1 MALKERD
8 IEDRIKNMGF
18 ERGVMF
24 VLLEQTGEIR
34 QLEKALISLAQQVDQ
49 MAALMAQFVTVA
61 GNMKDAHQ
69 RVLRM
74 MPSED
79 DSLPRPSEDRKLT

>member
-8 IEDRIKNMGF
+8 IEDRVKNMGF
-18 ERGVMF
+18 ERGTVF

-34 QLEKALISLAQQVDQ
+34 QLEKALIDLAKQVDQ
-49 MAALMAQFVTVA
+49 MAEMMAQFVTIA
-61 GNMKDAHQ
+61 GNMRDAHQ

-74 MPSED
+74 LPSDD

>member
-1 MALKERD
+1 MALKERE
-8 IEDRIKNMGF
+8 IESRIKNMGF
-18 ERGVMF
+18 ERGTVF

-34 QLEKALISLAQQVDQ
+34 QLEKALIDLAKQVDQ
-49 MAALMAQFVTVA
+49 MAEMMAQFVTIA
-61 GNMKDAHQ
+61 GNMRDAHQ

-74 MPSED
+74 LPSDD

>member
-18 ERGVMF
+18 ERGAMF
-24 VLLEQTGEIR
+24 VLLEQTGEIK
-34 QLEKALISLAQQVDQ
+34 QLEKALIDLAKQVDQ
-49 MAALMAQFVTVA
+49 MAEMMAQFVTVA

-74 MPSED
+74 LPPD
-79 DSLPRPSEDRKLT
+79 DDLPRPSEDRKLT

>member
-8 IEDRIKNMGF
+8 IEDRVKNMGF
-18 ERGVMF
+18 ERGAMF
-24 VLLEQTGEIR
+24 VLLEQTGEIK
-34 QLEKALISLAQQVDQ
+34 QLEKALIDLAKQVDQ
-49 MAALMAQFVTVA
+49 MAEMMAQFVTVA

-74 MPSED
+74 LPSDD

>member
-8 IEDRIKNMGF
+8 VEERLRNMGF
-18 ERGVMF
+18 ERGVTYI
-24 VLLEQTGEIR
+24 LLEQVGEIR
-34 QLEKALISLAQQVDQ
+34 QLEKAMLELSQQLDK
-49 MAALMAQFVTVA
+49 MAAMMSAFVAVA

-74 MPSED
+74 MPSD
-79 DSLPRPSEDRKLT
+79 DDDLPRPSDDRVM

>member
-18 ERGVMF
+18 ERGAMF
-24 VLLEQTGEIR
+24 VLLEQTGEIK
-34 QLEKALISLAQQVDQ
+34 QLEKALIDLAKQVDQ
-49 MAALMAQFVTVA
+49 MAEMMAQFVTVA

-74 MPSED
+74 LPSDD

>member
-1 MALKERD
+1 
-8 IEDRIKNMGF
+8 MGF
-18 ERGVMF
+18 ERGAMF
-24 VLLEQTGEIR
+24 VLLEQTGEIK
-34 QLEKALISLAQQVDQ
+34 QLEKALIDLAKQVDQ
-49 MAALMAQFVTVA
+49 MAEMMAQFVTVA

-74 MPSED
+74 LPSDD

>member
-1 MALKERD
+1 MALKERE
-8 IEDRIKNMGF
+8 IESRIKNMGF
-18 ERGVMF
+18 ERGTVF

-34 QLEKALISLAQQVDQ
+34 QLEKALIDLAKQVDQ
-49 MAALMAQFVTVA
+49 MAEMMAQFVTIA

-74 MPSED
+74 LPSDD